1 MAEPEVHSEST
12 VHNPEG
18 PGEGDARA
26 WRARTRDS
34 VPSPGAKVID
44 LTQRSRERF
53 AGRWGQPIDE
63 PPPDPAPEP
72 GEPLRLKDGLN
83 QLHYWRDRPPSLRAI
98 WADLVDGGGQVYGG
112 AGLAAAAGYWGLG
125 IPCFAWVS
133 VCRIAES
140 PAHRPGRAAGVLLL
154 AVVLWIALAIAGL
167 NPISLPDLL
176 SAINPF

>member
-1 MAEPEVHSEST
+1 MAETESAPEVQ

-18 PGEGDARA
+18 AEETDARA

-34 VPSPGAKVID
+34 VTGDGATILD
-44 LTQRSRERF
+44 FTQRSREKI

-83 QLHYWRDRPPSLRAI
+83 QLHYWRDQPPSLRAI
-98 WADLVDGGGQVYGG
+98 WADLCDGGGQVYAG

-125 IPCFAWVS
+125 VPCFAWVS
-133 VCRIAES
+133 ACRIAES

-154 AVVLWIALAIAGL
+154 LVVLWVALAVAGL

-176 SAINPF
+176 SALNPF